1 VALFLDAS
9 RLERYDSVLRTRLTH
24 HFREHL
30 RQVSRID
37 VLVKSRIVAMGVAVA
52 SLALGGIVKSRADT
66 TSFRSALEAEL
77 RERRVA
83 GFSADL
89 LGR

>member
-1 VALFLDAS
+1 
-9 RLERYDSVLRTRLTH
+9 
-24 HFREHL
+24 
-30 RQVSRID
+30 
-37 VLVKSRIVAMGVAVA
+37 VLVKSRIVAMGVSVA

-77 RERRVA
+77 RERRVT